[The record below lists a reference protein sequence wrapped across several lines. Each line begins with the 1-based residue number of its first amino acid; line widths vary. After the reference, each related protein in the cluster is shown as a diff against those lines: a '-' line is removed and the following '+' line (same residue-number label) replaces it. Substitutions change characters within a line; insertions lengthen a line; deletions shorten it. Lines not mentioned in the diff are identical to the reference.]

1 MRISL
6 CNEVVAELPFA
17 RQCALAA
24 RLGYDGIEI
33 APFTLGEEPHL
44 LPAAQRAVLRR
55 AAADA
60 GITINSLHYL
70 LRAPAGLSSR
80 RAAPCCR

>member
-55 AAADA
+55 AAA
-60 GITINSLHYL
+60 GCRHSHYQPAL
-70 LRAPAGLSSR
+70 SAARARGLVNHQR
-80 RAAPCCR
+80 R